1 MREVDESLELMKR
14 DHKRRMDICEQRR
27 IKFEEK
33 QAKMREQVLKFEK
46 FIQEN
51 DAKRI
56 RAELKAKQ
64 ERKLYEE
71 KVREIATLN
80 EEIKRLEVDQKQLD
94 SELSNI
100 YAAFSYFILQQIR
113 MNMTLIF
120 IILERKSDYRQF
132 LENIVENGD
141 HGYGKFYFSFFFS
154 FLFFSLMINIFNCDL

>member
-1 MREVDESLELMKR
+1 MLVWNEISQTSQSTLLLKKKKEMREVDESLELMKR

-27 IKFEEK
+27 IRFEEK

-71 KVREIATLN
+71 KVREIAALN
-80 EEIKRLEVDQKQLD
+80 EEIKKLEQDQQQLD
-94 SELSNI
+94 SELSMFVI
-100 YAAFSYFILQQIR
+100 YPLMEILAF
-113 MNMTLIF
+113 MT
-120 IILERKSDYRQF
+120 QNF
-132 LENIVENGD
+132 LSE
-141 HGYGKFYFSFFFS
+141 
-154 FLFFSLMINIFNCDL
+154 